1 MTTNIQLIAIH
12 KTQATIHRGN
22 NRAWLQGHSA
32 MLKAGFV
39 PDARYDIN
47 YTDKGVVLNLN
58 PNGSRKVSATGRGA
72 TLDLVNKKMN
82 AYNFTNGIVWII
94 SQGQIT
100 VTGAQ

>member
-1 MTTNIQLIAIH
+1 MTANIQLIAIH

-22 NRAWLQGHSA
+22 NRAWLQGQSA
-32 MLKAGFV
+32 MLKAGFIAH
-39 PDARYDIN
+39 ARYDIK
-47 YTDKGVVLNLN
+47 YTEKGVILTLD
-58 PNGSRKVSATGRGA
+58 PHGSRKVSATGRGA

-82 AYNFTNGIVWII
+82 IYDFSHGIVWII

>member
-12 KTQATIHRGN
+12 KTQATIHRGC
-22 NRAWLQGHSA
+22 NRAWLLNHSA

-39 PDARYDIN
+39 ANARYDIK
-47 YTDKGVVLNLN
+47 YTDKGVILTLN
-58 PNGSRKVSATGRGA
+58 PHGSRKVSATGRGA

-82 AYNFTNGIVWII
+82 AYDFSNGIVWII

-100 VTGAQ
+100 VTGA